1 MEVLRACEGCERN
14 RHVASTQKGKRG
26 ADAAAPRAAAKA
38 AVPAVA
44 PEAVDP
50 QESAEALP
58 FGSDRPYGTPVP
70 GGILIGADVPV
81 ELKAR
86 HIY

>member
-1 MEVLRACEGCERN
+1 M
-14 RHVASTQKGKRG
+14 
-26 ADAAAPRAAAKA
+26 
-38 AVPAVA
+38 A
-44 PEAVDP
+44 PEAVDS
-50 QESAEALP
+50 QETAEALP